1 MTTLA
6 TERQR
11 AFIQTLV
18 TERQVPTDIRK
29 AIDSPALT
37 SRLASTVIDRL
48 LSLPKA
54 QPVPQADPVT
64 EPGAYRKDD
73 VIYRV
78 KKSRMSGSL
87 YATRLVQTPS
97 GDWRF
102 TYEPGLI
109 RLISSSDR
117 MTLTEAMAFGVATGC
132 CCICGALLTDPKSIT
147 RGIGPVCAK
156 RV

>member
-11 AFIQTLV
+11 SFIQTLV
-18 TERQVPTDIRK
+18 TERQVPADIRK

-37 SRLASTVIDRL
+37 KGLASTVIDRL

-54 QPVPQADPVT
+54 QAVPQDDPVT
-64 EPGAYRKDD
+64 EPGAYRKDG

-87 YATRLVQTPS
+87 YATRLDQTATGWS
-97 GDWRF
+97 F
-102 TYEPGLI
+102 VYEPGLI
-109 RLISSSDR
+109 RRISPSDR